1 MTKYVLI
8 IILKIIQIIMCLSLL
23 MTMLIV
29 AFSNDS
35 DVFGDGLLSKIL
47 IVNIFL
53 APTYSIILS
62 IIDILR
68 ERMK

>member
-1 MTKYVLI
+1 MAKYVLI

-29 AFSNDS
+29 AFSNDG
-35 DVFGDGLLSKIL
+35 DAFGDGLLSNIL

-62 IIDILR
+62 VIDILR